1 MEYEGPNGLLEHA
14 DVLGDVVES
23 AGADTPPARPGSH
36 DDLPMTE
43 EQAAFI
49 AHLRRRIG
57 RAHDSATLTF
67 AQAKR
72 CIAALLDELAP

>member
-1 MEYEGPNGLLEHA
+1 MEHDGSNDLLAHS
-14 DVLGDVVES
+14 DVLGDAV
-23 AGADTPPARPGSH
+23 AAIGADPAKAHSGPH
-36 DDLPMTE
+36 DDLPMSD

-67 AQAKR
+67 EQAKR
-72 CIAALLDELAP
+72 CIAALLDELTP

>member
-1 MEYEGPNGLLEHA
+1 MDRDGTKDLLAHA
-14 DVLGDVVES
+14 DLLGDVVGTVGVDASSLRSDPVE
-23 AGADTPPARPGSH
+23 DRPMS
-36 DDLPMTE
+36 E

-57 RAHDSATLTF
+57 RAHDSAALTF
-67 AQAKR
+67 EQAKR

>member
-1 MEYEGPNGLLEHA
+1 MEFDGQNDLLTHA
-14 DVLGDVVES
+14 DLLGDAV
-23 AGADTPPARPGSH
+23 ATLDADGAPVRPVSL
-36 DDLPMTE
+36 DDLPMSE